1 MMNRLKR
8 TILIV
13 LTAAMMMS
21 FMSLAVSADE
31 APDLSHSYCAY
42 LYNITA
48 GTVLLEKNSKEII
61 YPGPTVKLM
70 TAAVAIDCLG
80 NDMNKVITIN
90 QSIIDQVSGNNIN
103 LQDGEEVT
111 VLQLLNALIIG
122 NANDA
127 AIALAYAAA
136 GSSGSFVMLMNE
148 RAQALGCK
156 DTFYTNPTGLPD
168 EEMVTTTEDTAKI
181 AVYLNR
187 YNIFTEIAN
196 KEYYLF
202 SQTNKS
208 RERKIFNRNY
218 FINTNTEYKYYS
230 PYVTGMN
237 AGSTPEAGYC
247 VVATSFYGNSQFLSI
262 VMGAES
268 DEEYIYS
275 FRDAGRLLNWAYTN
289 FTYMTVLKASEII
302 CELPVSLS
310 NQTNTIALMPEYGV
324 DLYLPKGTVVE
335 DEVKI
340 SWQLTEDSL
349 VAPVEKGTVVGRVT
363 ILYQGSILKQVDLV
377 TKSDI
382 PRSDVLYMI
391 NMVKKVVTS
400 WSFIV
405 VAAVIVGIAIGL
417 WVYDVK
423 KKTDRDEKRKYR
435 TEEDNKRIL

>member
-1 MMNRLKR
+1 ML
-8 TILIV
+8 LP
-13 LTAAMMMS
+13 L
-21 FMSLAVSADE
+21 FSLSVSAEE

-42 LYNITA
+42 LYNITS
-48 GTVLLEKNSKEII
+48 GTVLLEKNAKEII

-80 NDMNKVITIN
+80 NDLNKIITIN

-111 VLQLLNALIIG
+111 VLQLLNALIVG

-127 AIALAYAAA
+127 ALALAYAAA
-136 GSSGSFVMLMNE
+136 GSSGAFVMLMNE
-148 RAQALGCK
+148 RAEALGCK

-187 YNIFTEIAN
+187 YNIFTELAN

-202 SQTNKS
+202 AQTNKS

-262 VMGAES
+262 IMGA
-268 DEEYIYS
+268 DADDEYIYS
-275 FRDAGRLLNWAYTN
+275 FRDAGRLLYWAYTN
-289 FTYMTVLKASEII
+289 FTYITVLKASEII

-310 NQTNTIALMPEYGV
+310 SATSTIALMPEYGI
-324 DLYLPKGTVVE
+324 DLYLPKDTVIE
-335 DEVKI
+335 DEIRI

-349 VAPVEKGTVVGRVT
+349 TAPVEKGTAVGRVT
-363 ILYQGSILKQVDLV
+363 VLYQGEVLRQVDLV

-382 PRSDVLYMI
+382 PRSEVMYMLD
-391 NMVKKVVTS
+391 MVKNVVTS
-400 WSFIV
+400 AKFIAV
-405 VAAVIVGIAIGL
+405 VVIIAAAALLGF
-417 WVYDVK
+417 VYKLVREEQEEEK
-423 KKTDRDEKRKYR
+423 KKYRNDENNR
-435 TEEDNKRIL
+435 RIL